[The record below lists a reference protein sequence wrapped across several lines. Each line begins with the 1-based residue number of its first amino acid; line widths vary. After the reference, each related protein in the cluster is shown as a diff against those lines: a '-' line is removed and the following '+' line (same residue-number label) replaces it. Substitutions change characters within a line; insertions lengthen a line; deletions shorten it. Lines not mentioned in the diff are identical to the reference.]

1 MLAQLTALKGIERSY
16 QRGNFVEDG
25 GWAIM
30 PVSSDAEA
38 SAPVSSSDQRE
49 AAGLCAEALAK
60 QEVPAAGQAQQM
72 NEATTVAQ

>member
-1 MLAQLTALKGIERSY
+1 
-16 QRGNFVEDG
+16 
-25 GWAIM
+25 M